1 MAKRILTPVLLLLS
15 VTFACPVFAASP
27 AEERA
32 EIDKA
37 AAKVLN
43 DLYKEQPSAKKAVN
57 SAVGYA
63 VFSNFGMKIFF
74 AGGGSGKGYA
84 IRGGKKTYMKMLE
97 VQAGLGLGV
106 KKFGLVWVFNSK
118 SAYDQFV
125 NSGWEVGGQASAAAK
140 HEDQGDAFQG
150 AIAIADGV
158 FLYQITESGL
168 AAELTVK
175 GTKYY
180 KDDDLN

>member
-1 MAKRILTPVLLLLS
+1 MSKRILTPVLFLLMVAFVS
-15 VTFACPVFAASP
+15 PVLAASP

-57 SAVGYA
+57 AAVGYA

-84 IRGGKKTYMKMLE
+84 VGGGKKTYMKMLE

-125 NSGWEVGGQASAAAK
+125 NSGWEVGPSTRTRVMRSRARSPSPMAYSSTRSPSRASPP
-140 HEDQGDAFQG
+140 
-150 AIAIADGV
+150 
-158 FLYQITESGL
+158 S
-168 AAELTVK
+168 
-175 GTKYY
+175 
-180 KDDDLN
+180 

>member
-125 NSGWEVGGQASAAAK
+125 NSGWEVGGQASAAA
-140 HEDQGDAFQG
+140 
-150 AIAIADGV
+150 
-158 FLYQITESGL
+158 
-168 AAELTVK
+168 
-175 GTKYY
+175 
-180 KDDDLN
+180 

>member
-1 MAKRILTPVLLLLS
+1 MFTRIITPALV
-15 VTFACPVFAASP
+15 FAFVAFAHPVFAASP

-37 AAKVLN
+37 ASKVLS
-43 DLYKEQPSAKKAVN
+43 DLYKVQPSAKKAVN

-84 IRGGKKTYMKMLE
+84 VRGGKKTYMKMLE

-106 KKFGLVWVFNSK
+106 KKFGLVWIFNSK
-118 SAYDQFV
+118 SAFNQFV
-125 NSGWEVGGQASAAAK
+125 ESGWTVGAQATAAAK
-140 HEDQGDAFQG
+140 HEDEGDALQG
-150 AIAIADGV
+150 AIPIADGV
-158 FLYQITESGL
+158 FLYQITETGL